1 MKLPVGIWISGWLV
15 FLLLGSFHPPVSGAE
30 EKVPTSVI
38 VEDVMGRPGKPVM
51 LKAQVLRDG
60 ILGSVP
66 VGGEKIS
73 FQVQGKAVGT
83 ALTGGD
89 GHAFLEFVTPMRG
102 NQKVTAKV
110 EASSRVQESDGV
122 GTLAS
127 WERRR
132 PILLVDLSALIKEE
146 GNPRLPLPTLPFN
159 LNFNALGEPET
170 DAADVL
176 HKLGK
181 YYYNVLYLYRDP
193 GASFVEAREWL
204 RKHKFPVGF
213 TKAIKPGP
221 EALTELIEELKEGGW
236 DNVNAGI
243 GRAPDFAE
251 VLVKNRIQ
259 VVILPE
265 GDQDVEFPR
274 RAKIVKN
281 WKEVRRHL

>member
-1 MKLPVGIWISGWLV
+1 LKGKVGSGTRG
-15 FLLLGSFHPPVSGAE
+15 FPSSFIRAKRS
-30 EKVPTSVI
+30 TRRI
-38 VEDVMGRPGKPVM
+38 GR
-51 LKAQVLRDG
+51 LR
-60 ILGSVP
+60 S
-66 VGGEKIS
+66 
-73 FQVQGKAVGT
+73 Q
-83 ALTGGD
+83 
-89 GHAFLEFVTPMRG
+89 
-102 NQKVTAKV
+102 
-110 EASSRVQESDGV
+110 EASV
-122 GTLAS
+122 
-127 WERRR
+127 
-132 PILLVDLSALIKEE
+132 
-146 GNPRLPLPTLPFN
+146 PTLPFN
-159 LNFNALGEPET
+159 LKFNALGEPEA

-204 RKHKFPVGF
+204 RKHKFPVGL

-221 EALTELIEELKEGGW
+221 EALTGLIEELKEGGW

-251 VLVKNRIQ
+251 VLVKNRIK

-274 RAKIVKN
+274 RAQIVKN